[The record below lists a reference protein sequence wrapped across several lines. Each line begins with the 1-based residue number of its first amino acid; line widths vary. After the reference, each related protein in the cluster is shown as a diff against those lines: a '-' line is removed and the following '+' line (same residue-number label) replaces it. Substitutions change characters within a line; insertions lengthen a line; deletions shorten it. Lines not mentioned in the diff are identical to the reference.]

1 MNVLIVDDEFPALLA
16 IKYMVDWSELEVD
29 NVYTAMNVQG
39 AKQIFARHPVDFLLC
54 DIEMPQE
61 NGLELLA
68 WVKDHYPDTLPALLT
83 NHAEFSYAQQAV
95 GLGSIDYLLKPISPA
110 QLHQLI
116 QRVGELSRQ
125 RRRSREFANMGESLL
140 ANRQKL
146 FESFWTEL
154 IHGGIPSRRNSVQR
168 AAQQW
173 GIELPKKVIPV
184 MICVSHWN
192 EELSSEDQRLM
203 EYALCNSAEDM
214 ILETRGTALHLRQS
228 KLLALRYEEESGIR
242 AADMES
248 LCETYIQITGKYFSC
263 EVVCYLGGPC
273 SCEELAGTV
282 HRLEKLEEETLTPSR
297 RILVLDQPGKCVE
310 MVIPNMEN
318 WRFLLMDDQG
328 DAVANQ
334 VEEYLDQ
341 YVNQNMDTAQLY
353 RFQQAFLQM
362 LYGVMEQ
369 KNISAHLLL
378 GDKKTMEMF
387 HRSQRSVKEL
397 CNWVRHIVD
406 KSTRYV
412 AEVRETE
419 SIVERIKKYVALHID
434 QEISREDIANAVF
447 LNKDYMARIFKQ
459 ETGISIAAYVQQ
471 EKLQL
476 ASVLIAKTT
485 TSISGIASQ
494 VGYSSFSH
502 FSRVFRQFTGVTPME
517 YRKQHWSDTEEKR
530 EKS

>member
-1 MNVLIVDDEFPALLA
+1 
-16 IKYMVDWSELEVD
+16 
-29 NVYTAMNVQG
+29 
-39 AKQIFARHPVDFLLC
+39 
-54 DIEMPQE
+54 
-61 NGLELLA
+61 
-68 WVKDHYPDTLPALLT
+68 
-83 NHAEFSYAQQAV
+83 
-95 GLGSIDYLLKPISPA
+95 
-110 QLHQLI
+110 
-116 QRVGELSRQ
+116 
-125 RRRSREFANMGESLL
+125 
-140 ANRQKL
+140 
-146 FESFWTEL
+146 
-154 IHGGIPSRRNSVQR
+154 
-168 AAQQW
+168 
-173 GIELPKKVIPV
+173 
-184 MICVSHWN
+184 
-192 EELSSEDQRLM
+192 
-203 EYALCNSAEDM
+203 
-214 ILETRGTALHLRQS
+214 
-228 KLLALRYEEESGIR
+228 
-242 AADMES
+242 
-248 LCETYIQITGKYFSC
+248 
-263 EVVCYLGGPC
+263 
-273 SCEELAGTV
+273 
-282 HRLEKLEEETLTPSR
+282 
-297 RILVLDQPGKCVE
+297 
-310 MVIPNMEN
+310 
-318 WRFLLMDDQG
+318 MDDQG